1 MFALSSISSWLADR
15 RVAAFILVIA
25 GFAAYANSWHGPFV
39 FDDQGSIPGNPTIRS
54 LASAWIPPADAGITV
69 AGRPL
74 LNFSFALNYALSG
87 EAVWSYHAV
96 NLLIHLGAALLLAG
110 LVRRTLQLPGAIPTG
125 RDSAG
130 SIALF
135 AALLWLVHPVQT
147 AAVTY
152 VVQRAES
159 LAALW
164 ILATLHAFLRSL
176 DSSNPLRWRCLA
188 VAAAMAGVA
197 TKEVA
202 AVAPLLVLL
211 YDRTFVAGT
220 FFPALRQRRGLYLAL
235 ASSWLLLAGL
245 MATTGARGGSVGFAT
260 AVPWWNYALQQAV
273 AVVHYVRLAVWPHP
287 LVFDYG
293 TPTIT
298 SALTV
303 WPHLLAIACA
313 LVGTIVALR
322 FRPRAGFLAAAFFLL
337 LAPSSSVIPVA
348 TQTMAEHRV
357 YLPLAALTIGFALL
371 LHRFAGRFAAVILAT
386 VAVVLGCLTWQRN
399 LAYQDEVALWRA
411 TVAAAPENP
420 RAHHNLGFTLTT
432 RGDLEAAIPAY
443 RRALALAPD
452 YSDAL
457 NNLGN
462 ALLRRGQIDEALP
475 LLRRATIVAPGDPD
489 SWNSLGHAEL
499 VIGETSAAIQSFRRA
514 IQLAPN
520 YALAHSNLGQAL
532 ALSGDVT
539 AALSS
544 LETAVELA
552 PADAIFRN
560 NLANRLAALGRTDE
574 AAAHYQIVLAAAPDH
589 VLTLFNS
596 GNLFLNTSRFQL
608 AIDHYVRAL
617 AVEHEYAEAHV
628 NLAAAFQQ
636 LGRIP
641 EAVAHYETALRLR
654 PGDPIATENLR
665 RLRREPGAP
674 H

>member
-1 MFALSSISSWLADR
+1 M
-15 RVAAFILVIA
+15 IA

-39 FDDQGSIPGNPTIRS
+39 FDDQGSISGNPTIRS
-54 LASAWIPPADAGITV
+54 LASAWFPPTDAGITV

-96 NLLIHLGAALLLAG
+96 NLLIHLSAALLLAG
-110 LVRRTLQLPGAIPTG
+110 LVRRTLQLPSAIPAG

-164 ILATLHAFLRSL
+164 ILATLYAFVRSL
-176 DSSNPLRWRCLA
+176 DSGTPLRWRTLA
-188 VAAAMAGVA
+188 VAAAIAGVA

-220 FFPALRQRRGLYLAL
+220 FFTALRQRRGLYLPL

-245 MATTGARGGSVGFAT
+245 IATTGARGGSVGFAT
-260 AVPWWNYALQQAV
+260 AVSWWEYALQQAV
-273 AVVHYVRLAVWPHP
+273 AVVHYVRLAFWPHP
-287 LVFDYG
+287 LVFDHG
-293 TPTIT
+293 TPTIP

-303 WPHLLAIACA
+303 WPHLLAIAAA
-313 LVGTIVALR
+313 LVGTIIALR

-357 YLPLAALTIGFALL
+357 YPPLAALTIAFSLL
-371 LHRFAGRFAAVILAT
+371 LHRFIGRFAALILAGL
-386 VAVVLGCLTWQRN
+386 AVVLGCLTWQRN
-399 LAYQDEVALWRA
+399 LAYQDEVTLWRD
-411 TVAAAPENP
+411 TVATAPENP
-420 RAHHNLGFTLTT
+420 RAHHNLGFALAS
-432 RGDLEAAIPAY
+432 RGDTEAALPFY
-443 RRALALAPD
+443 RRALALSPD
-452 YSDAL
+452 YPDAL
-457 NNLGN
+457 NNLGQT
-462 ALLRRGQIDEALP
+462 LLRLGQHDEALVH
-475 LLRRATIVAPGDPD
+475 LRRATVVAPNDAD
-489 SWNSLGHAEL
+489 SWNSLGQAEL
-499 VIGETSAAIQSFRRA
+499 SLGGTESAIPAFHRA
-514 IQLAPN
+514 LQLAPH

-532 ALSGDVT
+532 ARSGESA
-539 AALSS
+539 AALAA
-544 LETAVELA
+544 LETAVDLA
-552 PADAIFRN
+552 PTDAIFRN
-560 NLANRLAALGRTDE
+560 NLANHIAALGRTDE
-574 AAAHYQIVLAAAPDH
+574 AAGHYQIVLAAAPDH
-589 VLTLFNS
+589 TLTLFNS
-596 GNLFLNTSRFQL
+596 GNLYLNSGRFQL
-608 AIDHYVRAL
+608 AVDHYVRAL
-617 AVEHEYAEAHV
+617 AVERDYVEVHV
-628 NLAAAFQQ
+628 NLAAALQQ

-665 RLRREPGAP
+665 RLRGAP
-674 H
+674 N